1 MPPADD
7 DEFYLASLFV
17 EDDPKNERKSSL
29 RPLRHARL
37 SLLKTENGLPSQ
49 DTKNPVEI
57 EPSKEDDKKSS
68 DGFNYFRLQPTATQV
83 RRNRMRME
91 QKLSQKKTR
100 DEKVAKLRKIELVL
114 SDSDNEDYKDKELFG
129 DASDGQA
136 VEQVLKKKEEEEKK
150 IPSKVGKNLRKKVNK
165 LSDVLDNCLSL
176 V

>member
-17 EDDPKNERKSSL
+17 EDEPKRERKSSS
-29 RPLRHARL
+29 RPLRPARL
-37 SLLKTENGLPSQ
+37 SLLKTENGSSQ
-49 DTKNPVEI
+49 DTKNSVEA
-57 EPSKEDDKKSS
+57 EPSKEDEEKSS

-83 RRNRMRME
+83 RRNRMRKE

-114 SDSDNEDYKDKELFG
+114 SDSDNEDYQDKELFG